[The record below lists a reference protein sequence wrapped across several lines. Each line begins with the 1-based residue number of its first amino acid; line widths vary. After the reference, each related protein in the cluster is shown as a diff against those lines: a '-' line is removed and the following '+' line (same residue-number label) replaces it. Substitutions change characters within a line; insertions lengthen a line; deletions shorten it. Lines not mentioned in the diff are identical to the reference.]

1 MLLPIN
7 RLALQLEEEK
17 CKEMSSV
24 FVQKEQQM
32 QQQALQIG
40 HELNKKLTEMHHC
53 THDLVTARNDVFRL
67 QEELNSQQLE
77 LQSALS
83 QLAATRSQGLAQQE
97 EYGRLQA
104 KLRQCQ
110 SDLSS
115 ARAQGGQWQE
125 QLQQLQREHNLTSDD
140 LLSTQSEI
148 LELKHQ
154 IRFAGIHQSPVLSG
168 PSSGRA
174 LEDSWQEPQKTGFG
188 REVQGSLVLPSPEG
202 FAFMKGRAGM
212 DNGVQSTAHS
222 LHQMKAEV
230 CNLHTFVP
238 LVI

>member
-1 MLLPIN
+1 MFFKIN
-7 RLALQLEEEK
+7 RLALQLEEK
-17 CKEMSSV
+17 KYKDLSSH

-32 QQQALQIG
+32 QQQALEIG
-40 HELNKKLTEMHHC
+40 QELSKKRTEMHHC
-53 THDLVTARNDVFRL
+53 THDLVTARNDTFRL

-97 EYGRLQA
+97 EFGRLQA

-115 ARAQGGQWQE
+115 ACAQGGQWQE
-125 QLQQLQREHNLTSDD
+125 QLQQQQSELKLTSDD
-140 LLSTQSEI
+140 LRSAQSEI

-154 IRFAGIHQSPVLSG
+154 IQFAGVHQSPFLSG
-168 PSSGRA
+168 PSSTRT
-174 LEDSWQEPQKTGFG
+174 LEDSWQEPQRTGFG
-188 REVQGSLVLPSPEG
+188 REVQGNVVLPTPEG
-202 FAFMKGRAGM
+202 FAFGRGHAGIES
-212 DNGVQSTAHS
+212 GAQSAVQS

-230 CNLHTFVP
+230 CCCIHLY
-238 LVI
+238 LL